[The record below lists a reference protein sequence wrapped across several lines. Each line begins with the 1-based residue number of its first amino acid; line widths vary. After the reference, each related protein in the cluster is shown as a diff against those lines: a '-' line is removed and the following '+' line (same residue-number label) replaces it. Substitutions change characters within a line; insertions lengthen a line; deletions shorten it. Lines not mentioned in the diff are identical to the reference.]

1 MMYFPPWKVALVV
14 GICLLGIVFS
24 APNLLTREQA
34 RVLPG
39 WLPHQQINLGL
50 DLRGGSQLLLEV
62 DVNAVTQERLQNLV
76 ESARRDLNKE
86 RIGYTG
92 GLSVTGT
99 KLVVR
104 LRDPLQITRAIEV
117 LKGLA
122 SPISNSIFDAGQKDL
137 AVKEGPDATVELE
150 LSEVAIQEKAKNAV
164 LQSVEIVR
172 RRIDQF
178 GVNEPSIQIEGRDRI
193 LVQLPGIDDPT
204 RLKTILGQT
213 AKLAFRLVDLSP
225 EAMAGRAPTGS
236 EVLPAED
243 TRSLCQGKPKECIV
257 SKRIEVAGDD
267 LIDATASTDQRN
279 GEWVVNFR
287 FNSSG
292 AKKFAQ
298 TTTNN
303 VGKPFAIVL
312 DRKVISAPSI
322 REPIVGGS
330 GQISGSFT
338 PQTATDLALLL
349 RAGALPAPLKIIEER
364 TVGPDLGADSIRAG
378 AIASGLGF
386 VLVVAFMFAIYGF
399 FGLIANVALI
409 FNLFLIVGALSVLQA
424 TLTLPGIAGILLTI
438 GMAVD
443 ANVLINERIR
453 EETRHGKTPLAAMEA
468 GFSRA
473 FATIVD
479 SNLTTLIKMALL
491 FAFGSGTVKGF
502 AVTISLGIVTSMFTA
517 IIGSRLL
524 MVMWVRRSR
533 PVALAV

>member
-1 MMYFPPWKVALVV
+1 
-14 GICLLGIVFS
+14 
-24 APNLLTREQA
+24 
-34 RVLPG
+34 
-39 WLPHQQINLGL
+39 
-50 DLRGGSQLLLEV
+50 
-62 DVNAVTQERLQNLV
+62 
-76 ESARRDLNKE
+76 
-86 RIGYTG
+86 
-92 GLSVTGT
+92 
-99 KLVVR
+99 
-104 LRDPLQITRAIEV
+104 
-117 LKGLA
+117 
-122 SPISNSIFDAGQKDL
+122 
-137 AVKEGPDATVELE
+137 
-150 LSEVAIQEKAKNAV
+150 
-164 LQSVEIVR
+164 
-172 RRIDQF
+172 
-178 GVNEPSIQIEGRDRI
+178 
-193 LVQLPGIDDPT
+193 
-204 RLKTILGQT
+204 
-213 AKLAFRLVDLSP
+213 
-225 EAMAGRAPTGS
+225 
-236 EVLPAED
+236 
-243 TRSLCQGKPKECIV
+243 
-257 SKRIEVAGDD
+257 
-267 LIDATASTDQRN
+267 
-279 GEWVVNFR
+279 
-287 FNSSG
+287 
-292 AKKFAQ
+292 
-298 TTTNN
+298 
-303 VGKPFAIVL
+303 VL